1 MKLNHFIKKSL
12 TRQIVALMGMFALL
26 FLTGTSILTLLQV
39 QIDSSYYK
47 EREQLVKKEEIVQ
60 QIDHNFNLVFF
71 NVRGYFAYNNSELKT
86 KATSLRPEIR
96 KLISEFNRMAA
107 TAEDK
112 AFGKEMNE
120 FADFYFI
127 ERLPLSIEYFEAGR
141 KEEVIKLA
149 DTGATAR
156 INSFQNDTQVYLQ
169 SLNAELNDKV
179 QSLIKKQSYIQTGFF
194 LFLLVILVIFFRMIR
209 IMFKQVGQPLTQFA
223 NAAEEIARG
232 GKAELNVGQNRMDE
246 LAVLSVAFRKMVMTL
261 QEKEQ
266 DLLAQNEELL
276 AQQDELQA
284 QREELEEAL
293 GTMKSN
299 ERKLERRNDLINGIS
314 NSLQKQEVL
323 ESIVMNMSYVIEADC
338 GLIVMLENNES
349 ASFGISSLGVEQFKN
364 HLTSGLIER
373 LKQTK
378 EGFAVKRQLL
388 QEEKGYHEKTIF
400 GYDLYLPIISSN
412 QEVTAVMVFTRYGFP
427 FIQTHMDEYTALS
440 KQIGLSL
447 DKISTYENSEADRK
461 LNQDI
466 LNTVKEGLQYVDRDG
481 CIMQVNKQLCEM
493 FHCEDGFDGIVGQTW
508 DKWSV
513 LLKKQVVD
521 EDGFTEFIWRAFN
534 GETSSGETFVYKTR
548 DRGHIFQMYCEG
560 LYQNNER
567 VGTVLVHRDIT
578 KEFKVDEMKSEFV
591 STVSHELRTPLASIL
606 GFSELLLNRE
616 LKAEKQKKYLKTIL
630 NEAKR
635 LTSLINDFLDVQRME
650 SGKQTYEKKYIE
662 LLPIIE
668 KVIDNQQVQTD
679 VHKVILESFDGNDL
693 ILGDSCKIEQ
703 VFTNLISNAIK
714 YSPSGG
720 PVYIRLYE
728 ENSLLNIEVED
739 HGLGIPGDAAE
750 DIFNKF
756 YRVDNSDRRRIG
768 GTGLGLSIVQEI
780 VRAHDG
786 NVSVKSKY
794 GEGSTFIVS
803 IPAVYKPSHGL
814 DENIHQGGTRY
825 EVLVIE
831 DDQSLAELI
840 IQELTDTNLHA
851 KHFNTGREALAYME
865 NHLPDAIVL
874 DIMLDEGLDGWSIM
888 KILKRNEVLSHI
900 PIIISTAL
908 DEKEKG
914 LSLGAHDYFIKPY
927 QTGSLSMAILQ
938 TLLKVGKAGQI
949 LIPENSPGD

>member
-12 TRQIVALMGMFALL
+12 TRQIVALMGVFALL
-26 FLTGTSILTLLQV
+26 FLAGTSILTLLQE
-39 QIDSSYYK
+39 QINSSYYT
-47 EREQLVKKEEIVQ
+47 EREKLVKKEEIVQ

-71 NVRGYFAYNNSELKT
+71 DVRGYFAFGNSELKNQ
-86 KATSLRPEIR
+86 AAALRPQIR
-96 KLISEFNRMAA
+96 KLISEYNGIAS
-107 TAEDK
+107 TKEDK
-112 AFGKEMNE
+112 AFGREMDK
-120 FADFYFI
+120 FADYYFI
-127 ERLPLSIEYFEAGR
+127 ERLPISIEYFEAGR
-141 KEEVIKLA
+141 MEEIIKMA
-149 DTGATAR
+149 DSGATAR
-156 INSFQNDTQVYLQ
+156 VNSFQEEIQIYLQ
-169 SLNAELNDKV
+169 NLNDELNSRV
-179 QSLIKKQSYIQTGFF
+179 QDLIQKQSYIQTGFF
-194 LFLLVILVIFFRMIR
+194 LFLVVILIILFRMIR
-209 IMFKQVGQPLTQFA
+209 IMFKQVGQPLTEFA
-223 NAAEEIARG
+223 KAAEEIARG
-232 GKAELNVGQNRMDE
+232 GKAELNVGQDRMDE

-293 GTMKSN
+293 GTMQSN

-364 HLTSGLIER
+364 HLASGLIER

-388 QEEKGYHEKTIF
+388 QEEKGYHEKTVY

-412 QEVTAVMVFTRYGFP
+412 QEVAAVMVFTRYGFP
-427 FIQTHMDEYTALS
+427 FVQKHMDEYTALS

-447 DKISTYENSEADRK
+447 DKISSYENSESDRK

-481 CIMQVNKQLCEM
+481 CILQVNKQLCEM
-493 FHCEDGFDGIVGQTW
+493 FHCEDGFYGIVGQTW

-513 LLKKQVVD
+513 LLKKQVVN

-534 GETSSGETFVYKTR
+534 GETSSGETFVYKTK
-548 DRGHIFQMYCEG
+548 DRGQVCQMYCEG
-560 LYQNNER
+560 LYQNHER

-616 LKAEKQKKYLKTIL
+616 LKAEKQKKYLMTIL

-679 VHKVILESFDGNDL
+679 IHRIILETFDGNDL
-693 ILGDSCKIEQ
+693 ILGDSSKIEQ

-728 ENSLLNIEVED
+728 KNSLLHIEVED
-739 HGLGIPGDAAE
+739 QGLGIPENAAA

-780 VRAHDG
+780 VKAHDG
-786 NVSVKSKY
+786 NVSVKSRY
-794 GEGSTFIVS
+794 GEGSTFIVT
-803 IPAVYKPSHGL
+803 IPGVYKPSHGL
-814 DENIHQGGTRY
+814 DENIHQSGTRY

-840 IQELTDTNLHA
+840 IQELKENKLHV
-851 KHFNTGREALAYME
+851 KHFNTGRDALVYLE

-914 LSLGAHDYFIKPY
+914 ISLGAHEYLIKPY
-927 QTGSLSMAILQ
+927 QAGSLSMSIMQ

-949 LIPENSPGD
+949 LIPEDSANE

>member
-12 TRQIVALMGMFALL
+12 TRQIVALMGVFVLL
-26 FLTGTSILTLLQV
+26 FLAGTSILILLQE
-39 QIDSSYYK
+39 QINSSYYK
-47 EREQLVKKEEIVQ
+47 EREKLIKKEEFVQ

-71 NVRGYFAYNNSELKT
+71 DVRGYFAFGNPELKNQ
-86 KATSLRPEIR
+86 AAALRPQIR
-96 KLISEFNRMAA
+96 KLISEYNGLAS
-107 TAEDK
+107 TNEDK
-112 AFGKEMNE
+112 AFGKEMDE
-120 FADFYFI
+120 FADYYFI
-127 ERLPLSIEYFEAGR
+127 ERLPVSIEYFEAGR
-141 KEEVIKLA
+141 MEEIIKMA
-149 DTGATAR
+149 DSGATAR
-156 INSFQNDTQVYLQ
+156 INSFQDDIQVYLQ
-169 SLNAELNDKV
+169 NLNDDLNGRV
-179 QSLIKKQSYIQTGFF
+179 QELIQKQSYIQTGFF
-194 LFLLVILVIFFRMIR
+194 LFLVVTLVILFRMIR

-232 GKAELNVGQNRMDE
+232 GKAELNVGQDRMDE
-246 LAVLSVAFRKMVMTL
+246 LAVLSVAFQKMVVTL

-266 DLLAQNEELL
+266 DLLAQNEELI

-284 QREELEEAL
+284 QRGELEDAL
-293 GTMKSN
+293 GTMQSN
-299 ERKLERRNDLINGIS
+299 ERKLERRNELINGIS
-314 NSLQKQEVL
+314 NSLKKQEVL
-323 ESIVMNMSYVIEADC
+323 ESIVMNMSNVIEADC
-338 GLIVMLENNES
+338 GIIVMLENDES
-349 ASFGISSLGVEQFKN
+349 ASFGISSFGVEQFKN
-364 HLTSGLIER
+364 HLRSGLIER

-388 QEEKGYHEKTIF
+388 QEEKGYHVRTVF
-400 GYDLYLPIISSN
+400 GNDLYLPVISSN

-427 FIQTHMDEYTALS
+427 FAQSHMDEYSALS

-447 DKISTYENSEADRK
+447 DKISSYENSEANRK

-481 CIMQVNKQLCEM
+481 CILQVNKQLCEM
-493 FHCEDGFDGIVGQTW
+493 FHCEGGFEGIVGLTW

-513 LLKKQVVD
+513 LLKQQVED

-534 GETSSGETFVYKTR
+534 GKTSSGETFVYKTK
-548 DRGHIFQMYCEG
+548 DRGHICQMYCED
-560 LYQNNER
+560 LYQNNEC

-616 LKAEKQKKYLKTIL
+616 LKAEKQKKYLMTIL

-679 VHKVILESFDGNDL
+679 VHNITLEPFSGNDV

-703 VFTNLISNAIK
+703 VFSNLISNAIK

-720 PVYIRLYE
+720 PVNIRLFE
-728 ENSLLNIEVED
+728 ENSLLHIEVED
-739 HGLGIPGDAAE
+739 HGLGIPENAAA

-780 VRAHDG
+780 VKAHDG
-786 NVSVKSKY
+786 NISVKSKY
-794 GEGSTFIVS
+794 GKGSTFIVS

-814 DENIHQGGTRY
+814 DENIHQSGTRY

-831 DDQSLAELI
+831 DDQSLAELF
-840 IQELTDTNLHA
+840 IQELTENNLRA
-851 KHFNTGREALAYME
+851 KHFNNGRDVLEYLE

-888 KILKRNEVLSHI
+888 KILKRNEVLSLI

-914 LSLGAHDYFIKPY
+914 LSLGAHEYLIKPY
-927 QTGSLSMAILQ
+927 QAGSLSMAIMQ